1 MSEYLYVEK
10 PLLDQVPDAIRTDER
25 PSVGGSVYTKR
36 LLIA

>member
-10 PLLDQVPDAIRTDER
+10 PFLDQVADAICTDER
-25 PSVGGSVYTKR
+25 PSVGGNVYTKR

>member
-10 PLLDQVPDAIRTDER
+10 PFLDQVPEAIRTDER
-25 PSVGGSVYTKR
+25 PSVGDSACTKR